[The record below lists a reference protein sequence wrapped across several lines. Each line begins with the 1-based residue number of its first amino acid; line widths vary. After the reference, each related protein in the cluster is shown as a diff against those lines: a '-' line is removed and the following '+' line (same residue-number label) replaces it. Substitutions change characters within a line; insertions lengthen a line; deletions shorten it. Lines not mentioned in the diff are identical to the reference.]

1 MRSMKTETNQYLT
14 AGWRDSFADLV
25 GENNAARLLDGYP
38 VAEVQHRTDWRA
50 MWELFDAAREDAD
63 FTLTETEW
71 DDVEASIVAL
81 GGVNTREELA
91 EAEGEDEE

>member
-1 MRSMKTETNQYLT
+1 
-14 AGWRDSFADLV
+14 
-25 GENNAARLLDGYP
+25 
-38 VAEVQHRTDWRA
+38 